1 VTAAIAARGLRK
13 RFGSKEAVKPFDVE
27 VRAGEVTGL
36 LGPNGS
42 GKSTFL
48 RMLTG
53 LVPRDGGTATVA
65 GVALV
70 GDGTAVRR
78 RAVALPGET
87 SLYLEL
93 SGDRH
98 LRWLLRGRDHGALDR
113 ARTVARA
120 MELPLERRV
129 RTYSHGMKRLLLLAA
144 CLGPDVPVRILDEP
158 TEGLDPTRRA
168 AVLDLLAAE
177 AARGACVL
185 LSSHHLGEVDRA
197 CARILFLN
205 QGELI
210 ADQDAA
216 ALHERTRR
224 LVRLTWPEGT
234 DAAGLAP
241 ALERCGAESVLVRG
255 ESASAFLRDADP
267 RPFLAALA
275 REGDLPAPRQAVY
288 GDLSL
293 ADLYRD
299 LYGLEGV

>member
-1 VTAAIAARGLRK
+1 MTAAIHAHGLAK
-13 RFGSKEAVKPFDVE
+13 RFGDKQAVRPFDADIE
-27 VRAGEVTGL
+27 AGGITGL

-53 LVPRDGGTATVA
+53 LVPRDAGEATIA
-65 GVALV
+65 GIPLA
-70 GDGTAVRR
+70 GDGVRVRR
-78 RAVALPGET
+78 RSVSMPGET

-93 SGDRH
+93 PGGRH
-98 LRWLLRGRDHGALDR
+98 LAWLLRGRERSAL
-113 ARTVARA
+113 ARA
-120 MELPLERRV
+120 TEIALSLELPLHRRV
-129 RTYSHGMKRLLLLAA
+129 RTYSHGMKRLLLLSA

-168 AVLDLLAAE
+168 GVLDLLAEEAE
-177 AARGACVL
+177 RGICVL

-205 QGELI
+205 DGALL

-224 LVRLTWPEGT
+224 LVRITWPAGT
-234 DAAGLAP
+234 DAAALEP
-241 ALERCGAESVLVRG
+241 ALKGFGAEEVLIRD
-255 ESASAFLRDADP
+255 SQASALLPSTDP
-267 RPFLAALA
+267 RAFLGALAAA
-275 REGDLPAPRQAVY
+275 SELPAPVKAVY

-299 LYGLEGV
+299 LYGVEGV